1 MHKLDNHRS
10 FAYGG
15 GDTLHALSPDIAN
28 REDSRKARFEQITG
42 TTERPDVLHLGAG
55 LDEALCVERET
66 TLKPFRLLKL
76 RNTDGYL

>member
-1 MHKLDNHRS
+1 MHKLNDHRP
-10 FAYGG
+10 FAHGR
-15 GDTLHALSPDIAN
+15 GDTFHALGPDIAD
-28 REDSRKARFEQITG
+28 RKDSGKARFEQIRSAM
-42 TTERPDVLHLGAG
+42 ERPAVLNLGAG